1 MFIADH
7 MREWKC
13 FELNSKYYNIFLF
26 FIKSNVKQLLKHKSL
41 NDCYILVTLDSIL
54 YFCSSINIIHV
65 IDISI

>member
-41 NDCYILVTLDSIL
+41 NDCYYCYLRFHS
-54 YFCSSINIIHV
+54 YFSSGINNIHV
-65 IDISI
+65 IDVSI